1 VKGKKKVLGRGLDA
15 LLGQNDGE
23 NILETKIAKEN
34 KFSEILLRKISSNP
48 FQPRKTFK
56 KETIIELANSIKSQ
70 GIIQPITVRKINNNK
85 YQLISGERR
94 IKACEIAGI
103 KEIPAYIIK
112 ADEQKMLEMG
122 LIENIQREDLNSIE
136 IAVSYKRLIDECK
149 ISQEDLGVRI
159 GKDRS
164 TINNY
169 LRLLKL
175 PPYIQKGLINEKI
188 SMGHARTL
196 ITIENLESKLIIYK
210 KIISEKLSVRQVE
223 NLVKKINSVKLK
235 ITKKLKNNSIIK
247 MESKLS
253 SLFSTKIKIESNN
266 NKKGKVEIYFES
278 LDDLNR
284 IIELIE

>member
-1 VKGKKKVLGRGLDA
+1 MKGKKKVLGRGLDA
-15 LLGQNDGE
+15 LLGKNDEE
-23 NILETKIAKEN
+23 NILESNISRDN
-34 KFSEILLRKISSNP
+34 KFNEILLSKISSNP
-48 FQPRKTFK
+48 FQPRKSFK

-94 IKACEIAGI
+94 VRACKLAGI
-103 KEIPAYIIK
+103 EKIPVYIIK

-149 ISQEDLGVRI
+149 ISQEDLGERI

-175 PPYIQKGLINEKI
+175 PPFIQKGLINEKI

-196 ITIENLESKLIIYK
+196 ITIENLESQLIIYK
-210 KIISEKLSVRQVE
+210 KIISNKLSVRQVE
-223 NLVKKINSVKLK
+223 SLVKKINSVKKK
-235 ITKKLKNNSIIK
+235 ITKKLKNNGLIK
-247 MESKLS
+247 LESKLS
-253 SLFSTKIKIESNN
+253 SFFSTKIKIDSSNN
-266 NKKGKVEIYFES
+266 EKGKIEIYFES
-278 LDDLNR
+278 IDDLNR

>member
-1 VKGKKKVLGRGLDA
+1 MKGKKKVLGRGLDA
-15 LLGQNDGE
+15 LLGQSDDE

>member
-1 VKGKKKVLGRGLDA
+1 MKGKKKVLGRGLDA
-15 LLGQNDGE
+15 LLGQSDEE
-23 NILETKIAKEN
+23 NILETKIAKDN
-34 KFSEILLRKISSNP
+34 KFSEILLSKISTNP
-48 FQPRKTFK
+48 FQPRKSFK

-223 NLVKKINSVKLK
+223 NLVKKLNSVKRK
-235 ITKKLKNNSIIK
+235 ITKKLKSNSIIK

>member
-1 VKGKKKVLGRGLDA
+1 M
-15 LLGQNDGE
+15 
-23 NILETKIAKEN
+23 
-34 KFSEILLRKISSNP
+34 ILLSKISSNT
-48 FQPRKTFK
+48 FQPRKSFK

-94 IKACEIAGI
+94 VRACKLAGI
-103 KEIPAYIIK
+103 EKIPVYIIK
-112 ADEQKMLEMG
+112 ADEQKMIEMG

-149 ISQEDLGVRI
+149 ISQEDLGERI

-175 PPYIQKGLINEKI
+175 PPFIQKGLIDEKI

-196 ITIENLESKLIIYK
+196 ITIENLESQLIIYK
-210 KIISEKLSVRQVE
+210 KIISNKLSVRQVE
-223 NLVKKINSVKLK
+223 SLVKKINSVKKK
-235 ITKKLKNNSIIK
+235 ITKKLKNNGLIK
-247 MESKLS
+247 LESKLS
-253 SLFSTKIKIESNN
+253 SFFSTKIKIDSSNN
-266 NKKGKVEIYFES
+266 EKGKIEIYFES
-278 LDDLNR
+278 IDDLNR

>member
-1 VKGKKKVLGRGLDA
+1 MKGKKKVLGRGLDA

-103 KEIPAYIIK
+103 KEVPAYIIK

-149 ISQEDLGVRI
+149 ISQDDLGVRI

-223 NLVKKINSVKLK
+223 NLVKKINSVKRK

-266 NKKGKVEIYFES
+266 NKKGKIEIYFES

>member
-1 VKGKKKVLGRGLDA
+1 MKGKKKVLGRGLDA
-15 LLGQNDGE
+15 LLGKNDGE
-23 NILETKIAKEN
+23 NILESNISRDN
-34 KFSEILLRKISSNP
+34 KFNEILLSKISSNP
-48 FQPRKTFK
+48 FQPRKSFK

-94 IKACEIAGI
+94 VKACKLAGI
-103 KEIPAYIIK
+103 EKIPVYIIK

-149 ISQEDLGVRI
+149 ISQEDLGERI

-175 PPYIQKGLINEKI
+175 PPFIQKGLIDEKI

-196 ITIENLESKLIIYK
+196 ITIENLESQLIIYK
-210 KIISEKLSVRQVE
+210 KIISNKLSVRQVE
-223 NLVKKINSVKLK
+223 SLVKK
-235 ITKKLKNNSIIK
+235 
-247 MESKLS
+247 
-253 SLFSTKIKIESNN
+253 
-266 NKKGKVEIYFES
+266 NKFC
-278 LDDLNR
+278 
-284 IIELIE
+284 

>member
-1 VKGKKKVLGRGLDA
+1 MKGKKKVLGRGLNA
-15 LLGQNDGE
+15 LLRQNDDD
-23 NILETKIAKEN
+23 NILETKIAKDK
-34 KFSEILLRKISSNP
+34 KFSEILLSKISSNP
-48 FQPRKTFK
+48 FQPRKSFK

-94 IKACEIAGI
+94 IKACEIAEI

-223 NLVKKINSVKLK
+223 NLVKKINSVKRK

-278 LDDLNR
+278 LNDLNR

>member
-1 VKGKKKVLGRGLDA
+1 MKGKKKVLGRGLDA
-15 LLGQNDGE
+15 LLGQNDDE

-34 KFSEILLRKISSNP
+34 KFSEILLSKISSNP

-149 ISQEDLGVRI
+149 ISQEDLGERI

-175 PPYIQKGLINEKI
+175 PPFIQKGLIDEKI

-196 ITIENLESKLIIYK
+196 ITIENLESQLIIYK
-210 KIISEKLSVRQVE
+210 KIISEKLSVRQV
-223 NLVKKINSVKLK
+223 
-235 ITKKLKNNSIIK
+235 
-247 MESKLS
+247 
-253 SLFSTKIKIESNN
+253 
-266 NKKGKVEIYFES
+266 
-278 LDDLNR
+278 
-284 IIELIE
+284 